1 MYNAEYRPGED
12 ELINY
17 QAKRR
22 KATESFGPNP
32 CHCGDEC
39 ECGPNC
45 GCGPDC
51 TCCSTYI
58 KSYTEN
64 KLMTFKK
71 FIG

>member
-1 MYNAEYRPGED
+1 MEITVSYEQ
-12 ELINY
+12 ELQF

-32 CHCGDEC
+32 CVVCGDEC

-45 GCGPDC
+45 NCGPEC
-51 TCCSTYI
+51 TCCSSYV